1 MTVPLHLFI
10 HPLIVLFFRG
20 AQSGKATHVSDAAN
34 AKSAHPKHELSL
46 PPLTRPKSSPLIK
59 DLYCFLFMNISR
71 LLTRTKSKT
80 KFIFDLCTPNTLFL
94 CFCETFLTDE
104 ISDSELM
111 IPDFTI
117 TRCDRRQRMGGG
129 ICMYV
134 KNSVNFTTCVS
145 YSNSTCELLIVRLH
159 DPSLIIVLIYR
170 PPSCSTENFDDII
183 NQVYQFIYSLATPLP
198 NIIMLGDFNLP
209 DVNWAAPN
217 INCHNVD
224 KLTDLAD
231 HLFINQQV
239 EHPTRKSNI
248 LDLIFSPDEFIR
260 SIHITE
266 TFISDHSILL
276 AETNIPISLSNST
289 VFNPPES

>member
-1 MTVPLHLFI
+1 
-10 HPLIVLFFRG
+10 
-20 AQSGKATHVSDAAN
+20 
-34 AKSAHPKHELSL
+34 
-46 PPLTRPKSSPLIK
+46 
-59 DLYCFLFMNISR
+59 MNISR
-71 LLTRTKSKT
+71 LLTKSKSKT

-104 ISDSELM
+104 ISDNELM

-129 ICMYV
+129 VCMYV

-159 DPSLIIVLIYR
+159 DPPLIIVLIYR

-276 AETNIPISLSNST
+276 AETNIPIKPN
-289 VFNPPES
+289 